1 MITKPAVPTLAGAT
15 LSLAVCTLLTLSV
28 FDARHMAGRLRRE
41 IALAQL
47 EQQAVIHAL
56 AAERDQRAA
65 GLLDTLRRPVAPELP
80 LVLRRVPPAVQVEVI
95 RATTDSW
102 QITGVPRGAI
112 GSQAQPYELR
122 LPRPAITIAEGAD
135 ATASAHVAP

>member
-28 FDARHMAGRLRRE
+28 FDARLRRE